1 MQISHTAIKI
11 TFSLLKKSDLL
22 HHFQDLETS
31 NAIKHLEKSVN
42 TLNEEKIA
50 MVLQQ
55 KNIDRIANENLK
67 NALHK
72 ITLAQQQNMRK
83 DNVSGIIQ
91 GVSYFVSS
99 L

>member
-1 MQISHTAIKI
+1 
-11 TFSLLKKSDLL
+11 
-22 HHFQDLETS
+22 
-31 NAIKHLEKSVN
+31 
-42 TLNEEKIA
+42 